1 MTAVDYRNQTT
12 LITGA
17 SAGIGAVFAREIAA
31 RGSHLVLVA
40 RRRERLE
47 TLAAGLRAEHGIE
60 VETIPMDLGAPRAGS
75 ALAAEVAARG
85 VTVTSLVNNAGFA
98 TFGPFHEEDA
108 DRIGDEIAVDV
119 ASVVDITRAFIGDL
133 RSAGNGVLI
142 NVASMAAYQANPNMA
157 VYGAAK
163 AFVLSFTEALWQ
175 ESLTT
180 GLRVLALSPG
190 ATKTEFFD
198 VAGTRAAAGGTR
210 LGSPEVVVDTALKAL
225 DRRTPPP
232 SIAVG
237 RRNRVFLLAARLL
250 SRKRLAIA
258 IGNLTK
264 SSGTSEQNPASNAQG
279 GKAGR

>member
-17 SAGIGAVFAREIAA
+17 SAGIGVVFAREIAA

-47 TLAAGLRAEHGIE
+47 TLAAGLRAEHGIG

-108 DRIGDEIAVDV
+108 DRLSEEIAVDV
-119 ASVVDITRAFIGDL
+119 ASVVDITRAFIDDL

-190 ATKTEFFD
+190 ATETEFFD
-198 VAGTRAAAGGTR
+198 IVGTRAAAGGTR
-210 LGSPEVVVDTALKAL
+210 LASPEEVVDTALKAL

-250 SRKRLAIA
+250 SRKRLAVV

-264 SSGTSEQNPASNAQG
+264 SSETSEQNLASNAQG
-279 GKAGR
+279 EKAGR

>member
-17 SAGIGAVFAREIAA
+17 SAGIGVVFAREIAA

-47 TLAAGLRAEHGIE
+47 ALAAGLRAEHGIG
-60 VETIPMDLGAPRAGS
+60 VETIPMDLGVPRAGS

-108 DRIGDEIAVDV
+108 DRISEEIAVDV
-119 ASVVDITRAFIGDL
+119 ASVVDITRAFIDDL

-198 VAGTRAAAGGTR
+198 IVGTLAAAGGTR
-210 LGSPEVVVDTALKAL
+210 LASPEDVVDTALKAL

-250 SRKRLAIA
+250 SRKRLAVV

-264 SSGTSEQNPASNAQG
+264 SSETSEQNLASNAQG
-279 GKAGR
+279 EKAGC

>member
-17 SAGIGAVFAREIAA
+17 SAGIGVVFAREIAA

-47 TLAAGLRAEHGIE
+47 TLAAGLRAEHGIG

-108 DRIGDEIAVDV
+108 GRLGEEIAVDV
-119 ASVVDITRAFIGDL
+119 ASVVDITRAFIDDL

-180 GLRVLALSPG
+180 GLRVLAVSPG

-198 VAGTRAAAGGTR
+198 IVGTLAAAGGTR
-210 LGSPEVVVDTALKAL
+210 LASPEDVVDTALKAL

-250 SRKRLAIA
+250 SRKRLAVV
-258 IGNLTK
+258 IGSLTK
-264 SSGTSEQNPASNAQG
+264 SSETSGQNLASNAQG
-279 GKAGR
+279 EKAGR